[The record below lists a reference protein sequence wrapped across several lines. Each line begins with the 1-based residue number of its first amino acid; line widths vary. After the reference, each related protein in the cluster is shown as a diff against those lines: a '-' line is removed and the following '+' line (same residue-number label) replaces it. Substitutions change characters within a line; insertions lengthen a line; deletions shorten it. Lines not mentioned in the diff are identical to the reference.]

1 MAVQSSILA
10 WGKSWIEE
18 PGGLQF
24 IGLDM
29 TERAGVRTHT
39 RTHTHR
45 RTLDHLE
52 GYWMTWKHTGSPI
65 KISDHLEGYL
75 KYFLPKFESICFYSH
90 DLHYHCYY
98 SNSWIYKRYTRVY
111 KSKLNSWKNFQ
122 NMNTP
127 TSPIPEEKDHQ

>member
-39 RTHTHR
+39 RTHTHTHQQNEGLGWR
-45 RTLDHLE
+45 R
-52 GYWMTWKHTGSPI
+52 G
-65 KISDHLEGYL
+65 
-75 KYFLPKFESICFYSH
+75 F
-90 DLHYHCYY
+90 
-98 SNSWIYKRYTRVY
+98 
-111 KSKLNSWKNFQ
+111 
-122 NMNTP
+122 
-127 TSPIPEEKDHQ
+127 